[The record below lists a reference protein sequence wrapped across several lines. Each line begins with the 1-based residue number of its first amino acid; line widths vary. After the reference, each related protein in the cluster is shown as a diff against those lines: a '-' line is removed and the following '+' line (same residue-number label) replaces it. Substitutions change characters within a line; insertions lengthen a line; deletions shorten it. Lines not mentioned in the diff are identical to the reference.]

1 VDLMWSGN
9 GGRGGA
15 GVRGA
20 GVSPA
25 SSKPLKAL
33 RTGRPHHIALIL
45 IFLVG
50 IASTES
56 PPQRIVSIAPGF
68 TEILYSLGMQDQ
80 IAGTTTFCDYP
91 AQAKSTPKIGD
102 MMNPNIEKIIS
113 LHPDTVFCGAWKW
126 DVPSKLRDAGIE
138 VVELKDAETVEDI
151 MKRILLIGEKV
162 GKKDRA
168 AAIVSE
174 MRTKLQSLRDQSA
187 NQQTHPKVYIELDT
201 GNWTVG
207 GGSYMSEILAI
218 AGMTNIFQDRKE
230 PYMMVTMESI
240 VSRDP
245 DLILSMFR
253 QKEEYTGSAQWQAVR
268 AVRNSRVLDK
278 RDVDWDA
285 ITRQSPRL
293 PEGIENLMRVANRTM
308 Q

>member
-1 VDLMWSGN
+1 
-9 GGRGGA
+9 
-15 GVRGA
+15 
-20 GVSPA
+20 
-25 SSKPLKAL
+25 
-33 RTGRPHHIALIL
+33 
-45 IFLVG
+45 
-50 IASTES
+50 
-56 PPQRIVSIAPGF
+56 
-68 TEILYSLGMQDQ
+68 
-80 IAGTTTFCDYP
+80 
-91 AQAKSTPKIGD
+91 
-102 MMNPNIEKIIS
+102 MNPNIEKIIS
-113 LHPDTVFCGAWKW
+113 LHPDIVFCGAWKW

-138 VVELKDAETVEDI
+138 VVELKDAETVDDI
-151 MKRILLIGEKV
+151 MKRILVIGEKV
-162 GKKDRA
+162 GKTDHA
-168 AAIVSE
+168 TAIVSE
-174 MRTKLQSLRDQSA
+174 MRMKLQTLRDQSVK
-187 NQQTHPKVYIELDT
+187 QQTHPKVYIELDT

-218 AGMTNIFQDRKE
+218 AGMTNIFRDRKE

-293 PEGIENLMRVANRTM
+293 PEGIEDLMRVANRTM